1 MVTKYKALF
10 SAIIKIKALFDE
22 KKMLPPKI
30 AKQFLKSMKIKK
42 NFNSRNCSVTRMA
55 FELFP
60 EIASVKTLKWPRG
73 DSRGP
78 FESLN

>member
-1 MVTKYKALF
+1 MQMEPSVKSSLFAL
-10 SAIIKIKALFDE
+10 INNK
-22 KKMLPPKI
+22 
-30 AKQFLKSMKIKK
+30 
-42 NFNSRNCSVTRMA
+42 VTRMA

>member
-1 MVTKYKALF
+1 MRIFFTSVTVL
-10 SAIIKIKALFDE
+10 SG
-22 KKMLPPKI
+22 
-30 AKQFLKSMKIKK
+30 QVC
-42 NFNSRNCSVTRMA
+42 FNRNCFVTRMA